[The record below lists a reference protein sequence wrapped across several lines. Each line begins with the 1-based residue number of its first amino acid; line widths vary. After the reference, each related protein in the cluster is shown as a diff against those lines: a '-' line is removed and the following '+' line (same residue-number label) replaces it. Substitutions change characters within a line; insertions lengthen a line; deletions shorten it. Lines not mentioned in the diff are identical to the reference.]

1 MKTRLVLTS
10 LAALGFAAAGA
21 GGGWW
26 YANMRAEMR
35 EYERLAAAPTPPGKR
50 ILYYHDPMY
59 PQQKF
64 DKPGK
69 SPFMDMQL
77 VPVYGEGDSNGDG
90 GNPGVRIEAAAT
102 QNLGVRTAEAR
113 MASLSRSIEA
123 VGTVAFDEGAMD
135 TVQAR
140 VTGWIEKLYA
150 KNPNDPV
157 AAGAPLAAI
166 YAPDWL
172 AAQEEYLALARSNN
186 AALAVAARARL
197 AFLGIPEA
205 QIAAIEREGRA
216 NPRVTLVA
224 PRGGVLLPLA
234 GEIAG
239 GNAFTPQF
247 AKEGMQVA
255 PGMTLF
261 RIASLASVWVLADVP
276 EAQSAALRAGQ
287 AVEVRAQ
294 ALPDRLFKG
303 VIAVLLPE
311 VNPAT
316 RTLRARIRVDN
327 PGAALKPGMFAA
339 VNVRGNA
346 ARDAVVIPAEAVIAT
361 GKRKLVM
368 VAEAG
373 VGTGAGG
380 RFSQREIT
388 TGMET
393 RQDGMEVVEIVRGL
407 RSGERV
413 VVSGQFLID
422 SEASLKAPPA
432 ISPQTGTA
440 GAAAQGGAAG
450 AAAQGGATVEHRGE
464 ARVESI
470 SGDTVTL
477 SHGPIASMKWPEMTM
492 GFRAPSSGLPRD
504 VAVGERVDFS
514 FTAAPDGQ
522 FRLTRIAPVAPPS
535 KAATIPKA
543 EIKK

>member
-1 MKTRLVLTS
+1 MKTRRVLT
-10 LAALGFAAAGA
+10 ALGALACAAAGA

-35 EYERLAAAPTPPGKR
+35 EYDRLAAAPTPPGKR

-64 DKPGK
+64 EKPGK

-77 VPVYGEGDSNGDG
+77 VPVYGEADSSGDG
-90 GNPGVRIEAAAT
+90 SNPGVRIDAAAT

-113 MASLSRSIEA
+113 IASLSRGIEA
-123 VGTVAFDEGAMD
+123 VGAVAFDESAVEI
-135 TVQAR
+135 VQAR
-140 VTGWIEKLYA
+140 VAGWIEKLYA
-150 KNPNDPV
+150 KTPNDMV

-172 AAQEEYLALARSNN
+172 AAQEEYLAVARAGNSSLA
-186 AALAVAARARL
+186 AAARARL

-205 QIAAIEREGRA
+205 QIAAIGREGRA
-216 NPRVTLVA
+216 NPRVILAA

-239 GNAFTPQF
+239 GNAFSPQF

-261 RIASLASVWVLADVP
+261 RIAGLVSVWVLADVP
-276 EAQSAALRAGQ
+276 EAHSAGLRAGQ
-287 AVEVRAQ
+287 AVEVRVQ

-303 VIAVLLPE
+303 VIAALLPE

-316 RTLRARIRVDN
+316 RTVRARIRVDN
-327 PGAALKPGMFAA
+327 PGAVLKPGMFAA
-339 VNVRGNA
+339 VSVRGNQ

-368 VAEAG
+368 VAGEAG
-373 VGTGAGG
+373 
-380 RFSQREIT
+380 RFAQREIT
-388 TGMET
+388 TGIEI
-393 RQDGMEVVEIVRGL
+393 RLDGVEVVEIARGL
-407 RSGERV
+407 QSGERV

-422 SEASLKAPPA
+422 SEAGLKAA
-432 ISPQTGTA
+432 PQPSA
-440 GAAAQGGAAG
+440 PGA
-450 AAAQGGATVEHRGE
+450 E
-464 ARVESI
+464 
-470 SGDTVTL
+470 
-477 SHGPIASMKWPEMTM
+477 MK
-492 GFRAPSSGLPRD
+492 
-504 VAVGERVDFS
+504 
-514 FTAAPDGQ
+514 
-522 FRLTRIAPVAPPS
+522 
-535 KAATIPKA
+535 K
-543 EIKK
+543 

>member
-1 MKTRLVLTS
+1 MKTRLVLTMLGA
-10 LAALGFAAAGA
+10 LACAVAGA

-26 YANMRAEMR
+26 YANMRAELR
-35 EYERLAAAPTPPGKR
+35 EFDRLAAAPTPPGKR
-50 ILYYHDPMY
+50 ILYYHDPMV

-77 VPVYGEGDSNGDG
+77 VPVYGEEGSVGDSGQ
-90 GNPGVRIEAAAT
+90 PGVKISAEAT
-102 QNLGVRTAEAR
+102 QNLGLRTAEAK
-113 MASLSRSIEA
+113 MARLARVIEA
-123 VGTVAFDEGAMD
+123 VGAVAFDESAVD
-135 TVQAR
+135 VVQTR

-150 KNPNDPV
+150 KTPNDPV

-186 AALAVAARARL
+186 AALAAAARARL

-239 GNAFTPQF
+239 GNGFTPQF

-276 EAQSAALRAGQ
+276 EAQSAGLRAGQ

-316 RTLRARIRVDN
+316 RTMRARIRVDN

-339 VNVRGNA
+339 MSVRGDE

-368 VAEAG
+368 VADG
-373 VGTGAGG
+373 VGTGGGG

-388 TGMET
+388 TGMEM

-422 SEASLKAPPA
+422 SEASLKAA
-432 ISPQTGTA
+432 PQATA
-440 GAAAQGGAAG
+440 PGA
-450 AAAQGGATVEHRGE
+450 E
-464 ARVESI
+464 
-470 SGDTVTL
+470 
-477 SHGPIASMKWPEMTM
+477 MK
-492 GFRAPSSGLPRD
+492 
-504 VAVGERVDFS
+504 
-514 FTAAPDGQ
+514 
-522 FRLTRIAPVAPPS
+522 
-535 KAATIPKA
+535 K
-543 EIKK
+543 